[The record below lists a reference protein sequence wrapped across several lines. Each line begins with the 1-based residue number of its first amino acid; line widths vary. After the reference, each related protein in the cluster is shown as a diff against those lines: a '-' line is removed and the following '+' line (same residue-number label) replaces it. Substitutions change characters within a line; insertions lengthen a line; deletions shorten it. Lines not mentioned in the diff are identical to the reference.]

1 MCRRDGNSGALGT
14 RNVAKVDI
22 DSDGFVGAMDFLL
35 CHGDGAEQEIGDVGQ
50 HGGST
55 SGDEVVSEE
64 LVEFRERVVDADGCG
79 EFVAIGGEEFAKSV
93 GLRDMN

>member
-35 CHGDGAEQEIGDVGQ
+35 CRGDGAEQEIGDVGQ

-55 SGDEVVSEE
+55 SGDEVGSEAKAGPTSLRGSGQAE
-64 LVEFRERVVDADGCG
+64 SGPYNGL
-79 EFVAIGGEEFAKSV
+79 IGIS
-93 GLRDMN
+93 R